1 MLLTTLCS
9 VLAKLDEPSCLD
21 EINAEREK
29 LRAKQR
35 YIEQHSVQMGLE
47 ANELSDRNVQLD
59 AKLKQVQDEIQELC
73 LTIRSEEKEA
83 ELIRRRMLQDIA
95 GVKAE
100 NGAFSG
106 VQYEHQYSILV

>member
-1 MLLTTLCS
+1 MLLTNAS
-9 VLAKLDEPSCLD
+9 PVLARLDEPSYLD
-21 EINAEREK
+21 EINAERQK

-47 ANELSDRNVQLD
+47 ANELSERNVQLD
-59 AKLKQVQDEIQELC
+59 AKLKQVQDEIQELR

-95 GVKAE
+95 GVKAG
-100 NGAFSG
+100 NGRYRDVLFEQWYLFVA
-106 VQYEHQYSILV
+106 